1 MNPHND
7 KILNFIV
14 FFFFLHI
21 SHGFFFLDIH
31 LYIYTSFNFGIWK
44 EISMELHWFIYKVL
58 FHLYLQRITT
68 KNLPNKY
75 LHF

>member
-7 KILNFIV
+7 KILNIIV
-14 FFFFLHI
+14 FLLYIFHT
-21 SHGFFFLDIH
+21 SHGLDIL
-31 LYIYTSFNFGIWK
+31 LYIYFFNFGLWK
-44 EISMELHWFIYKVL
+44 EISMELHWFIYKIL

-75 LHF
+75 LHL